1 MNVPDVYEFIVR
13 PEQTWFIGEN
23 GPAILRI
30 YTDGRGH
37 PGADDIWPT
46 YTGDSVGHWDGDTLV
61 FDTIA
66 IKGEDGTILDR
77 TGLTLS
83 QQAHIVTR
91 MRKIDEATIEAQMV
105 IEDPVALTAPWHV
118 TKRYRKLPAGSRAY
132 DYACAENNRNPIS
145 ESGQTLTLDAE
156 GNVIDILDE

>member
-1 MNVPDVYEFIVR
+1 VR

-37 PGADDIWPT
+37 PGPDDIWPT
-46 YTGDSVGHWDGDTLV
+46 YTGDSVGHWEGDTLV

-91 MRKIDEATIEAQMV
+91 MRKVDDSTIEAQMV
-105 IEDPVALTAPWHV
+105 IEDPLALKAPWHV
-118 TKRYRKLPAGSRAY
+118 MKRYRKLPAGSRAY

-145 ESGQTLTLDAE
+145 ESGETLTLDGE
-156 GNVIDILDE
+156 GNVIDVLED